1 MAEST
6 IGTYLGYEHLEPN
19 ETSATTVPTAFLL
32 ACDITDYPDLDSP
45 AERIETTT
53 LSDKG
58 RTYTKGLKDTAE
70 LTFTANFDRDK
81 YSTLEG
87 LADKVRYWAVLFEE
101 SKSLFYFKG
110 KASVAILGA
119 GVGDVRTMSVT
130 VYPEQAPNLSTDN
143 YKYVAPIG
151 TTEATIV
158 TETA

>member
-6 IGTYLGYEHLEPN
+6 IGTYLGYDSSTN
-19 ETSATTVPTAFLL
+19 ASSATTVPTTFAL

-70 LTFTANFDRDK
+70 LTFTANFKREQ
-81 YSTLEG
+81 YEG
-87 LADKVRYWAVLFEE
+87 LERIADTVRYWAVLFEE

-130 VYPEQAPNLSTDN
+130 IYPEQAPDLAEPAYYYNASN
-143 YKYVAPIG
+143 
-151 TTEATIV
+151 ATI
-158 TETA
+158 TSTKPA

>member
-6 IGTYLGYEHLEPN
+6 IGTYLGYDSSPSAS
-19 ETSATTVPTAFLL
+19 SATTAPTEFAL

-70 LTFTANFDRDK
+70 LTFTANFDKDK
-81 YSTLEG
+81 YTSLERI
-87 LADKVRYWAVLFEE
+87 ADTVRYWAVLFEE

-130 VYPEQAPNLSTDN
+130 IYPEQAPDLAETDYYYN
-143 YKYVAPIG
+143 SANKTITTTAP
-151 TTEATIV
+151 
-158 TETA
+158 TA

>member
-6 IGTYLGYEHLEPN
+6 IGTYLGYEELEGN
-19 ETSATTVPTAFLL
+19 QTSATTVPTEFLL

-70 LTFTANFDRDK
+70 LTFTANFDRTK
-81 YSTLEG
+81 YEDLERI
-87 LADKVRYWAVLFEE
+87 ADTVRYWAVLFEE

-130 VYPEQAPNLSTDN
+130 IYPEQAPDLAKAGYYYNASEA
-143 YKYVAPIG
+143 KI
-151 TTEATIV
+151 TTINPT
-158 TETA
+158 

>member
-6 IGTYLGYEHLEPN
+6 IGTYLGYEELESN
-19 ETSATTVPTAFLL
+19 QTSATTLPTSFKL

-70 LTFTANFDRDK
+70 LTFTANFDRTK
-81 YSTLEG
+81 YEDLERI
-87 LADKVRYWAVLFEE
+87 ADTVRYWAVLFEE

-110 KASVAILGA
+110 KASVAISGA

-130 VYPEQAPNLSTDN
+130 IYPEQAPDLAKAGYYYNSVSKT
-143 YKYVAPIG
+143 I
-151 TTEATIV
+151 TTTQP
-158 TETA
+158 T

>member
-6 IGTYLGYEHLEPN
+6 IGTYLGYDSSTN
-19 ETSATTVPTAFLL
+19 ASSATTVPTTFAL

-70 LTFTANFDRDK
+70 LTFTANFDKAK
-81 YSTLEG
+81 YTTLEG
-87 LADKVRYWAVLFEE
+87 IADTVRYWAVLFEE

-110 KASVAILGA
+110 KASVAVLGA

-130 VYPEQAPNLSTDN
+130 IYPEQAPALED
-143 YKYVAPIG
+143 
-151 TTEATIV
+151 TEYYYNASNATI
-158 TETA
+158 TSTKPA

>member
-6 IGTYLGYEHLEPN
+6 IGTYLGYEQLGEN
-19 ETSATTVPTAFLL
+19 QASATTLPDSFLL

-70 LTFTANFDRDK
+70 LTFTANFDKDK
-81 YSTLEG
+81 YTELEG
-87 LADKVRYWAVLFEE
+87 ISDTVRYWAVLFEE

-130 VYPEQAPNLSTDN
+130 IYPEQAPELSPTDYYYN
-143 YKYVAPIG
+143 SANKTI
-151 TTEATIV
+151 TNTEP
-158 TETA
+158 TA

>member
-6 IGTYLGYEHLEPN
+6 IGTYLGYDDSS
-19 ETSATTVPTAFLL
+19 TASSATTVPNSFAL
-32 ACDITDYPDLDSP
+32 ACDIIDYPDLDSP

-81 YSTLEG
+81 YDALE
-87 LADKVRYWAVLFEE
+87 LIADTVRYWAVLFEE

-110 KASVAILGA
+110 KCSVAVLGA

-130 VYPEQAPNLSTDN
+130 IYPEQAPDLAITAYYYNASNAKITSTQP
-143 YKYVAPIG
+143 A
-151 TTEATIV
+151 
-158 TETA
+158 

>member
-6 IGTYLGYEHLEPN
+6 IGTYLGYEKLEGGA
-19 ETSATTVPTAFLL
+19 TSATTVPNSFVL

-70 LTFTANFDRDK
+70 LTFTANFDRAK
-81 YSTLEG
+81 YDDLEEI
-87 LADKVRYWAVLFEE
+87 ADTVRYWAVLFEE
-101 SKSLFYFKG
+101 SKALFYFKG
-110 KASVAILGA
+110 KASVAVLGA

-130 VYPEQAPNLSTDN
+130 IYPEQAPIL
-143 YKYVAPIG
+143 APK
-151 TTEATIV
+151 TTPYYYNASNATI
-158 TETA
+158 TSIKPA

>member
-6 IGTYLGYEHLEPN
+6 IGTYLGYDSSSN
-19 ETSATTVPTAFLL
+19 ASSATTVPTSFAL

-70 LTFTANFDRDK
+70 LTFTANFDKAK
-81 YSTLEG
+81 YTALEEI
-87 LADKVRYWAVLFEE
+87 ADTVRYWAVLFEE

-110 KASVAILGA
+110 KASVAVLGA

-130 VYPEQAPNLSTDN
+130 IYPEQAPDL
-143 YKYVAPIG
+143 AE
-151 TTEATIV
+151 TEYYYNASSATI
-158 TETA
+158 TTTNPA

>member
-6 IGTYLGYEHLEPN
+6 IGTYLGYEELESN
-19 ETSATTVPTAFLL
+19 QTSASTLPDSFKL

-70 LTFTANFDRDK
+70 LTFTANFDKSK
-81 YSTLEG
+81 YSVLEG
-87 LADKVRYWAVLFEE
+87 LADKVRYWVVLFEE
-101 SKSLFYFKG
+101 SKALFYFKG

-130 VYPEQAPNLSTDN
+130 IYPEQAPALESNPYYYDASN
-143 YKYVAPIG
+143 
-151 TTEATIV
+151 ATI
-158 TETA
+158 TSTNPA